1 LKNLVQY
8 FRDNGEYI
16 SAAQFQG
23 NNDYDIPITIAYT
36 NEPKIESEQ
45 IIEKVNQIS
54 EKDRERE
61 NSWYQRILDFISS
74 GNSSRKTP
82 YIPKDMISKMEDK
95 CKELKVFYTID
106 RKGDQTAF
114 IFSKEEP
121 KPKQVVNQTE
131 QITQDE
137 IDTENNQDEIDT
149 ENNQDEIKIVSN
161 TPQKQKKRKK
171 KAKKKD

>member
-1 LKNLVQY
+1 MNVAVTRAKRQCCIIGDSETLKNDEFLKNLVQY

-54 EKDRERE
+54 EKGRERE

-114 IFSKEEP
+114 IFFL
-121 KPKQVVNQTE
+121 
-131 QITQDE
+131 
-137 IDTENNQDEIDT
+137 
-149 ENNQDEIKIVSN
+149 
-161 TPQKQKKRKK
+161 KKNLNLNK
-171 KAKKKD
+171 